1 MKFELSKEGFIHAYT
16 DEGDTLM
23 LPIFS
28 DTNFY
33 GQELKEVFEF
43 LQQYGEVAL
52 EELNKY
58 RGGI

>member
-1 MKFELSKEGFIHAYT
+1 MKFELSPEGFIHVYT
-16 DEGDTLM
+16 EEGDTLM

-28 DTNFY
+28 DTKVN
-33 GQELKEVFEF
+33 GQQLKEVFEF
-43 LQQYGEVAL
+43 LQQVGDVAL